1 MSLQRRPGSAGV
13 IVMPTYNERANLER
27 IVPRVRAAAPDLDLL
42 VVDDGSPDG
51 TGAYADE
58 LRAADPAIHVL
69 HRTSKEGLGAAYVA
83 GFRLALAAGY
93 PVIGEMDADG
103 SHLPEELP
111 RLRAALTDADLVVG
125 ARWIPG
131 GEVRNWSRRRIW
143 LSRGGNTYARLL
155 LAMPVRDATS
165 GYRLFRASALTTIDL
180 DTVHSTGYVF
190 QTDLVHRAL
199 AAGLRVREVP
209 ITFVDR
215 VEGESK
221 MSTAVAVE
229 SLARITAWGVRD
241 RWDRRRGRAGPA
253 G

>member
-1 MSLQRRPGSAGV
+1 MSIIRRPESTGV
-13 IVMPTYNERANLER
+13 IVVPTYNERANLER
-27 IVPRVRAAAPDLDLL
+27 IVPRIRAAAPDLDIL

-51 TGAYADE
+51 TGAFADE
-58 LRAADPAIHVL
+58 LSASDPAVHVL

-83 GFRLALAAGY
+83 GFRVALAAGY
-93 PVIGEMDADG
+93 AVVGEMDADG

-111 RLRAALTDADLVVG
+111 RLRTALEQADLVVG

-131 GEVRNWSRRRIW
+131 GEVVNWSRRRIW

-155 LAMPVRDATS
+155 LDLPVRDATS
-165 GYRLFRASALTTIDL
+165 GYRLFRASALQTIDL
-180 DTVHSTGYVF
+180 DTVQSTGYVF

-199 AAGLRVREVP
+199 AVGLTVREVP

-221 MSTAVAVE
+221 MSASVAIE
-229 SLARITAWGVRD
+229 SLARITAWGVKD
-241 RWDRRRGRAGPA
+241 RWARRRST
-253 G
+253 